1 MTELPQSDLE
11 AAAST
16 RSSTAPRAAQSAAV
30 ASSLSGRI
38 GTDESGKGDY
48 FGPLVIAAVWADPAT
63 EDLFRDWGVADSKKI
78 SDGRARSLA
87 KQITDNGIPTAVV
100 TIGPE
105 KYNQLY
111 GKMKNLNR
119 LLAWGHARAIENLL
133 EKASAD
139 VVVTDQFGDPSLV
152 ENALLERGRRVTLN
166 QMHQGER
173 DIVVAAASVMA
184 RAEFLRRLESLS
196 QTVGLKLPKGAGP
209 AVDEAGASLLARG
222 GMELLGTVAKCHFK
236 NTQKAEKIRES
247 KPAK

>member
-1 MTELPQSDLE
+1 MTDLSQADSE
-11 AAAST
+11 AAASV
-16 RSSTAPRAAQSAAV
+16 RGATAPRTTHPAAV

-63 EDLFRDWGVADSKKI
+63 EDLLRDWGVTDSKKI

-87 KQITDNGIPTAVV
+87 RQIVDKGIPTAVV

-111 GKMKNLNR
+111 AKMKNLNR

-152 ENALLERGRRVTLN
+152 ENALLEKGRRVTLT
-166 QMHQGER
+166 QMHRAER

-184 RAEFLRRLESLS
+184 RAEFLRRLEQLS
-196 QTVGLKLPKGAGP
+196 QTIGVQLHKGAGS
-209 AVDEAGASLLARG
+209 AVDQVAARILAQG

-236 NTQKAEKIRES
+236 NTQKAQKIKRV
-247 KPAK
+247 